1 MDPSYSARIALRQA
15 HIVGT
20 AHLFASGDLKSR
32 PTGVPR
38 PLLAPSFS
46 QYACFSGNSDG
57 GQRSLEPHSK
67 LQRHTHRMHNF
78 WCTVYSC
85 QCFKHLESLHGCEE
99 HGFDPVAAQC
109 HVAAGAVGTQSGGTQ
124 GTRLGSQP
132 SAHSAGPNRV
142 GYVVGS
148 TRACRKMPSSG
159 KRWNSTT
166 SPTQTL
172 LAAQK

>member
-1 MDPSYSARIALRQA
+1 MSALPIYLHLETLSPDQLACQGRCSHHHSRSMLAFQVLRMA
-15 HIVGT
+15 EVIR
-20 AHLFASGDLKSR
+20 A
-32 PTGVPR
+32 
-38 PLLAPSFS
+38 PL
-46 QYACFSGNSDG
+46 QI
-57 GQRSLEPHSK
+57 SK
-67 LQRHTHRMHNF
+67 THRMHNF

-99 HGFDPVAAQC
+99 HGCDPVAAQC

-132 SAHSAGPNRV
+132 SAHSAGPNTF

-148 TRACRKMPSSG
+148 TRACRKMPSPG

-166 SPTQTL
+166 FPTQTL
-172 LAAQK
+172 LAAQKCFQPVFR